1 MGQTDVDRQINIVF
15 ITMLLLTYISSGIYS
30 IVENR
35 ERETTDSNFLQLHD
49 SVYFVIV
56 TLATVGYGD
65 EIPMTEFGRVIV
77 LIIIF
82 LTIVLIPAQTNEL
95 LRLMSIRSRFRRTEY
110 KSLDIQ
116 HIVICGSV
124 DLDALEN
131 FCQELYH
138 PDHGADA
145 TNIVIMQDFDPDGDM
160 DSFMNKNFLSMTY
173 LAGDAF

>member
-1 MGQTDVDRQINIVF
+1 MDRQINIVF

-35 ERETTDSNFLQLHD
+35 ERKMTDSNFLQLHD

-65 EIPMTEFGRVIV
+65 EIPMTEFGRVVV

-95 LRLMSIRSRFRRTEY
+95 LRLM
-110 KSLDIQ
+110 
-116 HIVICGSV
+116 
-124 DLDALEN
+124 
-131 FCQELYH
+131 
-138 PDHGADA
+138 
-145 TNIVIMQDFDPDGDM
+145 
-160 DSFMNKNFLSMTY
+160 
-173 LAGDAF
+173 